1 MANAGAPKRDGFV
14 HRPFI
19 HREPPGNFMTSL
31 RTGLWLV
38 LLALWALLA
47 AGCAALPEGA
57 GSQDTL
63 TCTDELG
70 CVAVAAD
77 EPVTIGSMV
86 VLSGPN
92 ANLGQDAANAIAIAL
107 AEFGEIHGHPVNL
120 VSEDSLCSAEGGQTA
135 ATRLMANPAV
145 VGVLGTS
152 CSSAATAAMPIVTS
166 AGRSMIAAS
175 TTSPSLTNPDR
186 DTGGVWQHGYY
197 RTAHNDRMLGR
208 LAADYAF
215 NQLGART
222 MATIHDGSIYADLNQ
237 AMTVAA
243 FEALGGE
250 VVFQGAVNVG
260 DLDMRPVLI
269 EVATHEPDILLFPIF
284 QPEGNLIVA
293 QARDIPGL
301 ENTELMGGNALFSE
315 DFLPNTGEAA
325 VGMYM
330 TGPQIVNDHY
340 DELRRKYVEMHG
352 IPPTSGYHAHMY
364 DAVRMLLDAIA
375 ASTRVAADGN
385 LLIGLQAIRDHLD
398 NLEGFDGITGSLTC
412 SETGDCATGEALA
425 MFHIQ
430 DLDSWPPAVAP
441 QP

>member
-1 MANAGAPKRDGFV
+1 
-14 HRPFI
+14 
-19 HREPPGNFMTSL
+19 MTTL
-31 RTGLWLV
+31 RTSVWLSC
-38 LLALWALLA
+38 LALWVFLA
-47 AGCAALPEGA
+47 AGCATLPADTGAQTALE
-57 GSQDTL
+57 
-63 TCTDELG
+63 CTDELG
-70 CVAVAAD
+70 CVSVAAD
-77 EPVTIGSMV
+77 EPVTIASMV

-92 ANLGQDAANAIAIAL
+92 ANLGQDSANAIAIAL
-107 AEFGEIHGHPVNL
+107 AEFGEIHSHPVRL
-120 VSEDSLCSAEGGQTA
+120 ISEDSLCSAEGGQTA
-135 ATRLMANPAV
+135 ATRVIANPAV

-152 CSSAATAAMPIVTS
+152 CSSAATAAIPIVTS

-208 LAADYAF
+208 LAAEYAF

-237 AMTVAA
+237 AMTAAA

-269 EVATHEPDILLFPIF
+269 EVATHEPDLLLFPIF

-301 ENTELMGGNALFSE
+301 EDTELMGGNALFSE

-330 TGPQIVNDHY
+330 TGPRIANARY
-340 DELRRKYVEMHG
+340 DELRDKYVEMHG
-352 IPPTSGYHAHMY
+352 VPPTGGYHAHMY
-364 DAVRMLLDAIA
+364 DAVRMLLAAIT
-375 ASTRVAADGN
+375 ASAQADDEGN
-385 LLIGLQAIRDHLD
+385 LLIGLQGIRDHLD
-398 NLEGFDGITGSLTC
+398 NLEGFDGITGTLAC

-430 DLDSWPPAVAP
+430 DLDSWPPAVADLP
-441 QP
+441 

>member
-1 MANAGAPKRDGFV
+1 
-14 HRPFI
+14 
-19 HREPPGNFMTSL
+19 MTTL
-31 RTGLWLV
+31 RTSVWLSF
-38 LLALWALLA
+38 LAIWAFVVS
-47 AGCAALPEGA
+47 GCTALPEDTGT
-57 GSQDTL
+57 QDAL
-63 TCTDELG
+63 ECTDALG
-70 CVAVAAD
+70 CVTVEAD
-77 EPVTIGSMV
+77 EPVTIASMV

-92 ANLGQDAANAIAIAL
+92 ANLGQDAANAIEIAL
-107 AEFGEIHGHPVNL
+107 AEYGEIHGHPVNL
-120 VSEDSLCSAEGGQTA
+120 VAEDSLCSAEGGQTA
-135 ATRLMANPAV
+135 ATRVVANPAV

-152 CSSAATAAMPIVTS
+152 CSSAATAAMPVVTG

-186 DTGGVWQHGYY
+186 DAGGVWQHGYY

-208 LAADYAF
+208 LAAEYAF

-237 AMTVAA
+237 AMTAAA

-330 TGPQIVNDHY
+330 TGPRIVNDRY

-364 DAVRMLLDAIA
+364 DAARMLLDAVT
-375 ASTRVAADGN
+375 ASAQVDADGN
-385 LLIGLQAIRDHLD
+385 LLIGLQDIRDYLD
-398 NLEGFDGITGSLTC
+398 NLEQFDGITGSLTC
-412 SETGDCATGEALA
+412 SDTGDCATGEALA

-430 DLDSWPPAVAP
+430 DLDSWPPAVAY

>member
-1 MANAGAPKRDGFV
+1 MA
-14 HRPFI
+14 
-19 HREPPGNFMTSL
+19 TL
-31 RTGLWLV
+31 RTFVWPSCLV
-38 LLALWALLA
+38 LWACLA
-47 AGCAALPEGA
+47 AGCAALPPDT
-57 GSQDTL
+57 GSQTAL
-63 TCTDELG
+63 ECTDELG
-70 CVAVAAD
+70 CVSVAAD

-107 AEFGEIHGHPVNL
+107 AEFGEIHGHPVHL

-152 CSSAATAAMPIVTS
+152 CSSAATAAIPIVTS

-186 DTGGVWQHGYY
+186 DAGGVWQHGYY

-208 LAADYAF
+208 LAAAYAF

-237 AMTVAA
+237 AMTAAA

-284 QPEGNLIVA
+284 QPEGNLIAA
-293 QARDIPGL
+293 QARGIPGL

-330 TGPQIVNDHY
+330 TGPRIVNDRY

-352 IPPTSGYHAHMY
+352 IPPTSGYHAHMH

-375 ASTRVAADGN
+375 ASARTDADGN
-385 LLIGLQAIRDHLD
+385 LLIGLGGIRDHLD
-398 NLEGFDGITGSLTC
+398 NLEGFDGITGTLTC

-430 DLDSWPPAVAP
+430 DLDSWPPAVAY

>member
-186 DTGGVWQHGYY
+186 DTGGVWQHGYI
-197 RTAHNDRMLGR
+197 TA
-208 LAADYAF
+208 
-215 NQLGART
+215 
-222 MATIHDGSIYADLNQ
+222 
-237 AMTVAA
+237 
-243 FEALGGE
+243 
-250 VVFQGAVNVG
+250 
-260 DLDMRPVLI
+260 RPTTT
-269 EVATHEPDILLFPIF
+269 ACWAGWRPIT
-284 QPEGNLIVA
+284 PSTSWA
-293 QARDIPGL
+293 HAPW
-301 ENTELMGGNALFSE
+301 
-315 DFLPNTGEAA
+315 
-325 VGMYM
+325 
-330 TGPQIVNDHY
+330 PQF
-340 DELRRKYVEMHG
+340 
-352 IPPTSGYHAHMY
+352 TT
-364 DAVRMLLDAIA
+364 A
-375 ASTRVAADGN
+375 ASMRT
-385 LLIGLQAIRDHLD
+385 
-398 NLEGFDGITGSLTC
+398 
-412 SETGDCATGEALA
+412 
-425 MFHIQ
+425 
-430 DLDSWPPAVAP
+430 
-441 QP
+441 

>member
-1 MANAGAPKRDGFV
+1 MANTGAPKRDGFV

-19 HREPPGNFMTSL
+19 HQEPPGNSMTSL
-31 RTGLWLV
+31 RTCLWLV

-57 GSQDTL
+57 GSQDAL

-92 ANLGQDAANAIAIAL
+92 ANLGQDSANAIAIAL

-145 VGVLGTS
+145 AGVLGTS

-269 EVATHEPDILLFPIF
+269 EVATYEPDILLFPIF

-330 TGPQIVNDHY
+330 TGPRIVSARY
-340 DELRRKYVEMHG
+340 EELRRKYVEMHG
-352 IPPTSGYHAHMY
+352 IPPTGGYHAHMY
-364 DAVRMLLDAIA
+364 DAVRMLLNAIT
-375 ASTRVAADGN
+375 ASARAEADGS

-430 DLDSWPPAVAP
+430 DLDSWPPAVAY
-441 QP
+441 QR

>member
-1 MANAGAPKRDGFV
+1 
-14 HRPFI
+14 
-19 HREPPGNFMTSL
+19 MTTL
-31 RTGLWLV
+31 RTSVWLS
-38 LLALWALLA
+38 LLAVWAFVVS
-47 AGCAALPEGA
+47 GCTALPEGT
-57 GSQDTL
+57 GTQDAL
-63 TCTDELG
+63 ECTDALG
-70 CVAVAAD
+70 CVAVEAD
-77 EPVTIGSMV
+77 EPVTIASMV

-92 ANLGQDAANAIAIAL
+92 ANLGQDAANAIEIAL
-107 AEFGEIHGHPVNL
+107 AEYGEIHGHPVNL
-120 VSEDSLCSAEGGQTA
+120 VAEDSLCSAEGGQTA
-135 ATRLMANPAV
+135 ATRVVANPAV

-152 CSSAATAAMPIVTS
+152 CSSAATAAMPVVTG

-186 DTGGVWQHGYY
+186 DAGGVWQHGYY

-208 LAADYAF
+208 LAAEYAF

-237 AMTVAA
+237 AMTAAA

-330 TGPQIVNDHY
+330 TGPRIVNDRY

-364 DAVRMLLDAIA
+364 DAARMLLDAVT
-375 ASTRVAADGN
+375 ASTRVDADGN
-385 LLIGLQAIRDHLD
+385 LLIGLQGIRDYLD
-398 NLEGFDGITGSLTC
+398 NLEQFDGNHGLPYV
-412 SETGDCATGEALA
+412 
-425 MFHIQ
+425 Q
-430 DLDSWPPAVAP
+430 
-441 QP
+441 

>member
-1 MANAGAPKRDGFV
+1 
-14 HRPFI
+14 
-19 HREPPGNFMTSL
+19 MTSF
-31 RTGLWLV
+31 RTRIWLLFLV
-38 LLALWALLA
+38 LCAVLA
-47 AGCAALPEGA
+47 AGCTAPLETADQDALECRD
-57 GSQDTL
+57 SI
-63 TCTDELG
+63 G

-77 EPVTIGSMV
+77 EPVTIASMV

-92 ANLGQDAANAIAIAL
+92 ANLGQDSANAIAIAL
-107 AEFGEIHGHPVNL
+107 AEFGEIHGHPVRL
-120 VSEDSLCSAEGGQTA
+120 ISEDSLCSAEGGQTA
-135 ATRLMANPAV
+135 ATRVIANPAV

-152 CSSAATAAMPIVTS
+152 CSSAATAAMPIVTG

-186 DTGGVWQHGYY
+186 DAGGIWQHGYY

-208 LAADYAF
+208 LAAEYAF

-243 FEALGGE
+243 FEELGGE

-269 EVATHEPDILLFPIF
+269 EVATHEPDLLLFPIF

-301 ENTELMGGNALFSE
+301 ENTELMGGAALFSE

-330 TGPQIVNDHY
+330 TGPRIANARY
-340 DELRRKYVEMHG
+340 DELRDKYVEMHG
-352 IPPTSGYHAHMY
+352 VPPTGGYHAHMY
-364 DAVRMLLDAIA
+364 DAARMLLAAITASAQADAE
-375 ASTRVAADGN
+375 GN
-385 LLIGLQAIRDHLD
+385 LLIGLQGIRDHLD
-398 NLEGFDGITGSLTC
+398 NLEGFDGITGTLAC

-430 DLDSWPPAVAP
+430 DLDSWPPAVAN